1 MRVRQ
6 RCAKYYCPQ
15 HVVSKDTIEEKNDG
29 NCNGIFTIAY
39 PNREYYKGEIH
50 NDKREGY
57 GEYYYYNG
65 IVWAVGSGLRR
76 SYHGEWYNDHEH
88 GKGDYTRDDLI
99 IYKGDFVDG
108 RMNGYGVYYYDNGD
122 VYDGYFKEGLRCNS
136 GVYLFHNGCMY
147 DGEWKDDKRYGIGTY
162 VDSKGNS
169 YTGEWKNDYKDG
181 KGDMVC
187 RQKRSRLVDLETG
200 EESYPKQQRL
210 ISHMSDRVKEAEEGL
225 EKRKQEE
232 ASKRIEEEVVEE
244 TVKYSGQFK
253 YNQLEGAGALSYG
266 TGDSYKGMFHS
277 NLRDGRGT
285 YVFKNYS
292 CYEGHFREDR
302 IEGVG
307 TVTITKNVPAKKNEI
322 YIPVVLTQGTIKEVH
337 KAAGFEE
344 NGL

>member
-1 MRVRQ
+1 MGAVCATSSPVDAGEARDGVEKEEEKGSKAYSIYIYRNDEGLRCVGRVMGRQ
-6 RCAKYYCPQ
+6 RCAKYYCPC

-57 GEYYYYNG
+57 GEYYYNNG
-65 IVWAVGSGLRR
+65 IVCVMRWGVTR

-122 VYDGYFKEGLRCNS
+122 VYEGYFKEGLRCNN

-162 VDSKGNS
+162 IDSKGNS

-187 RQKRSRLVDLETG
+187 KQKRNRLVDLETG

-225 EKRKQEE
+225 EKRKMEE
-232 ASKRIEEEVVEE
+232 AEKRIEEEVIEE
-244 TVKYSGQFK
+244 TVKY
-253 YNQLEGAGALSYG
+253 
-266 TGDSYKGMFHS
+266 
-277 NLRDGRGT
+277 
-285 YVFKNYS
+285 
-292 CYEGHFREDR
+292 
-302 IEGVG
+302 
-307 TVTITKNVPAKKNEI
+307 
-322 YIPVVLTQGTIKEVH
+322 
-337 KAAGFEE
+337 
-344 NGL
+344 

>member
-1 MRVRQ
+1 MGRQ
-6 RCAKYYCPQ
+6 RCAKYYCPC

-57 GEYYYYNG
+57 GEYYYNNG
-65 IVWAVGSGLRR
+65 IVCVMRWGVTR

-122 VYDGYFKEGLRCNS
+122 VYEGYFKEGLRCNN

-147 DGEWKDDKRYGIGTY
+147 DGEWKDDKRYGICTY
-162 VDSKGNS
+162 IDSKGNS

-187 RQKRSRLVDLETG
+187 KQKRNRLVDLETG

-225 EKRKQEE
+225 EKRKMEE
-232 ASKRIEEEVVEE
+232 AEKRIEEEVIEE

-253 YNQLEGAGALSYG
+253 YNQFEGAGSLSYG

-322 YIPVVLTQGTIKEVH
+322 YIPVVLPQGTIKEVH